1 MRLKNHLTFGVLL
14 ASKRLREAVPFLL
27 TALVISL
34 PRPARADQV
43 AVVDPGSVIVTNFK
57 GWGTSLCWW
66 ANVVGGYSNREAYAD
81 LAFSRLKLNIVRY
94 NIGGGENPG
103 LHNSMPFRARMEGFE
118 PTNGVWNWNA
128 DANQRWMLRA
138 AIARGAD
145 HVEAFAN
152 SPPWWMTVSG
162 SVTGSADGSSNNLR
176 TDCERP
182 FAAYLA
188 TVVSKL
194 SVLDHVRFD
203 TVTPMNEPS
212 AAWWTYGGKQ
222 EGCHISADQQA
233 RLVRLLRSELDSR
246 GQTNTGVVASEE
258 NTENG
263 TIDSLRDYDADALR
277 NVARFTT
284 HTYSTNHISRL
295 REWAASRNRPLWVSE
310 YGHNDSTGMLM
321 ARRIHDDIALMG
333 AQAWVYWQ
341 VVDNGG
347 GWGLLYNPEAPS
359 TSNRCTTTCTVN
371 ESFYVLGQ
379 FSQFIRP
386 GCQILK
392 VEDTNSLAA
401 YHPTKSTLVIVAVND
416 STNNASVT
424 YDLSS
429 FGGLPSRVAV
439 CRTSATENIATLPA
453 LSVSHRRF
461 TSILPA
467 QSVTTHVLNNVTP
480 ALARVTPPQKQQ

>member
-1 MRLKNHLTFGVLL
+1 MRLKYHLLRGVFL
-14 ASKRLREAVPFLL
+14 ALKRLREIVVLL
-27 TALVISL
+27 LPTLVLSAPGL
-34 PRPARADQV
+34 ARADHLV
-43 AVVDPGSVIVTNFK
+43 FVDPGSVIVTHFE

-81 LAFSRLKLNIVRY
+81 LAFSQLKLNIVRY

-103 LHNSMPFRARMEGFE
+103 LNNSMPFRARMEGFE

-162 SVTGSADGSSNNLR
+162 SVTGSSDGSSNNLR
-176 TDCERP
+176 NDCERA

-188 TVVSKL
+188 TVVSNL

-233 RLVRLLRSELDSR
+233 RLVRLLRSELDAR
-246 GQTNTGVVASEE
+246 GQTKTGVVASEE
-258 NTENG
+258 NTETG
-263 TIDSLRDYDADALR
+263 TIDSLKCYDANALSS
-277 NVARFTT
+277 VARLTT
-284 HTYSTNHISRL
+284 HTYSTNHTTRL
-295 REWAASRNRPLWVSE
+295 GAWAASWNKPLWVSE
-310 YGHNDSTGMLM
+310 YGHGDSTGMLM

-347 GWGLLYNPEAPS
+347 GWGLLYNPEAPG
-359 TSNRCTTTCTVN
+359 TSYRCTTTYTIN

-386 GCQILK
+386 GCKILK
-392 VEDTNSLAA
+392 VGDTNSLAA
-401 YHPTKSTLVIVAVND
+401 YDPAKSTLVIVAVND
-416 STNNASVT
+416 STNSASVT

-429 FGGLPSRVAV
+429 FNCLPSRLAV
-439 CRTSATENIATLPA
+439 YRTSATENLAALPA
-453 LSVSHRRF
+453 LSISHHQF
-461 TSILPA
+461 TSLLPA
-467 QSVTTHVLNNVTP
+467 QSVTTHVLTNATP
-480 ALARVTPPQKQQ
+480 ILARVTTPQTQP